1 MKSTTAMI
9 VVAALLVSSEAAL
22 AQQGVPVFDAGAIAK
37 HVEQIGKLTEQIKT
51 MEAQLTQAKQLYD
64 SFNKLTGAN
73 DVASLLNSAEFRK
86 YLPKEFGEIEKLVAG
101 SGVGALSGVVDRY
114 LEQNRAYKGGD
125 ANSFYQSELDRIA
138 RQTGAKH
145 SIGQSVYD
153 TAAKRVD
160 GLEELRQKISSA
172 TGAKDVLDLSA
183 RIQAEQ
189 ALLQNEVLRMQG
201 LAMVQQA
208 RGEMDGQRQ
217 KERDRQLVD
226 EMKAALQ

>member
-1 MKSTTAMI
+1 MRASHLLIT
-9 VVAALLVSSEAAL
+9 AALAGLPAQGF

-51 MEAQLTQAKQLYD
+51 MEAQLTQAKQLYE
-64 SFNKLTGAN
+64 SFNKLTDVN
-73 DVASLLNSAEFRK
+73 DIASLLSSDEFRK
-86 YLPKEFGEIEKLVAG
+86 HLPKEFGEIEKLVSGGGG
-101 SGVGALSGVVDRY
+101 SLAGVVDRY
-114 LEQNRAYKGGD
+114 LDQNRAYQGGD
-125 ANSFYQSELDRIA
+125 ANSFYRTELDRIA

-153 TAAKRVD
+153 TASKRID
-160 GLEELRQKISSA
+160 GLEELRQKI
-172 TGAKDVLDLSA
+172 TGSKDAKDVLDLSA

-208 RGEMDGQRQ
+208 RGDMDGQRQ
-217 KERDRQLVD
+217 KERERQLID

>member
-1 MKSTTAMI
+1 MRVSRLLIA
-9 VVAALLVSSEAAL
+9 AALAGLPAHGF

-51 MEAQLTQAKQLYD
+51 MEAQLTQAKQLYE
-64 SFNKLTGAN
+64 SFNKLTDVN
-73 DVASLLNSAEFRK
+73 DIASLLSSEEFRK
-86 YLPKEFGEIEKLVAG
+86 HLPKEFGEIEKLVSGGGG
-101 SGVGALSGVVDRY
+101 SLSGIVDRY
-114 LEQNRAYKGGD
+114 LDQNRAYHGGD
-125 ANSFYQSELDRIA
+125 ANSFYRTELDRIA

-153 TAAKRVD
+153 TASKRID
-160 GLEELRQKISSA
+160 GLEELRRKITASKD
-172 TGAKDVLDLSA
+172 AKDVLDLSA

-208 RGEMDGQRQ
+208 RGDMDGQRQ
-217 KERDRQLVD
+217 KERERQLVD

>member
-1 MKSTTAMI
+1 MRLSRLLIA
-9 VVAALLVSSEAAL
+9 AALAGLPAHGF

-51 MEAQLTQAKQLYD
+51 MQAQLTQAKQLYE
-64 SFNKLTGAN
+64 SFNKLTDVN
-73 DVASLLNSAEFRK
+73 DVASLLSSDEFRK
-86 YLPKEFGEIEKLVAG
+86 HLPKEFGEIEKLVSGGG
-101 SGVGALSGVVDRY
+101 SSLASVFDRY
-114 LEQNRAYKGGD
+114 LDQNRVYQGGD
-125 ANSFYQSELDRIA
+125 ANSFYRTELDRIA

-153 TAAKRVD
+153 TASKRID
-160 GLEELRQKISSA
+160 GLEELRQKITASKD
-172 TGAKDVLDLSA
+172 AKDVLDLSA

-208 RGEMDGQRQ
+208 RGEMDGQRAE
-217 KERDRQLVD
+217 ERRRQLVD

>member
-1 MKSTTAMI
+1 MRARHLLI
-9 VVAALLVSSEAAL
+9 AAVILGLPTHGF

-51 MEAQLTQAKQLYD
+51 MEAQLTQAKQLYE
-64 SFNKLTGAN
+64 SFNKLTDVN
-73 DVASLLNSAEFRK
+73 DIASLLSSEEFRK
-86 YLPKEFGEIEKLVAG
+86 HLPKEFGEIEKLVSGGGGSLAG
-101 SGVGALSGVVDRY
+101 GVDRY
-114 LEQNRAYKGGD
+114 LDQNRAYQGGD
-125 ANSFYQSELDRIA
+125 ANSFYRTELDRIA

-153 TAAKRVD
+153 TASKRID
-160 GLEELRQKISSA
+160 GLEELRQKI
-172 TGAKDVLDLSA
+172 TGSKDAKDVLDLSA

-208 RGEMDGQRQ
+208 RGDMDGQRAE
-217 KERDRQLVD
+217 ERRRQLVD
-226 EMKAALQ
+226 EMKAALK

>member
-1 MKSTTAMI
+1 MRVSRLLIA
-9 VVAALLVSSEAAL
+9 AALAGLPAL
-22 AQQGVPVFDAGAIAK
+22 SFAQQGVPVFDASAIAK

-51 MEAQLTQAKQLYD
+51 MEAQLTQAKQLYE
-64 SFNKLTGAN
+64 SFNKLTDVN
-73 DVASLLNSAEFRK
+73 DVASLLSSDEFRK
-86 YLPKEFGEIEKLVAG
+86 HLPKEFGEIEKLVSGGGGSLAG
-101 SGVGALSGVVDRY
+101 LVDRY
-114 LEQNRAYKGGD
+114 LDQNRAYQAGD
-125 ANSFYQSELDRIA
+125 ANSFYRTELDRIA

-153 TAAKRVD
+153 TASKRID
-160 GLEELRQKISSA
+160 GLEELRQKI
-172 TGAKDVLDLSA
+172 TGSKDAKDVLDLSA

-208 RGEMDGQRQ
+208 RGDMDGQRQ
-217 KERDRQLVD
+217 KERERQLVD

>member
-1 MKSTTAMI
+1 MSVSRLLI
-9 VVAALLVSSEAAL
+9 AAVLAGLPAHGF
-22 AQQGVPVFDAGAIAK
+22 AQQGVPVSDAGAIAK

-51 MEAQLTQAKQLYD
+51 MQAQLTQAKQLYE
-64 SFNKLTGAN
+64 SFNKLTDVN
-73 DVASLLNSAEFRK
+73 DVASLLSSDEFRK
-86 YLPKEFGEIEKLVAG
+86 HLPKEFGEIEKLVSGGGG
-101 SGVGALSGVVDRY
+101 SLASVVDRY
-114 LEQNRAYKGGD
+114 LDQNRAYQGGD
-125 ANSFYQSELDRIA
+125 ANSFYRTELDRIA

-153 TAAKRVD
+153 TASKRID
-160 GLEELRQKISSA
+160 GLEELRRKITESKD
-172 TGAKDVLDLSA
+172 AKAVLDLSA

-208 RGEMDGQRQ
+208 RGDMDGQRQ
-217 KERDRQLVD
+217 KERERQLVD

>member
-1 MKSTTAMI
+1 MRVSRLLIA
-9 VVAALLVSSEAAL
+9 AALAGLPAHGF

-51 MEAQLTQAKQLYD
+51 MQAQLTQAKQLYE
-64 SFNKLTGAN
+64 SFNKLTDVN
-73 DVASLLNSAEFRK
+73 DVASLLGSDEFRK
-86 YLPKEFGEIEKLVAG
+86 HLPKEFGEIEKLVSGTGTG
-101 SGVGALSGVVDRY
+101 SLTGVIDRY
-114 LEQNRAYKGGD
+114 LDQNRAYQGGD
-125 ANSFYQSELDRIA
+125 ANSFYRGELDRIA

-153 TAAKRVD
+153 TASKRID
-160 GLEELRQKISSA
+160 ELEEPRQKITTA
-172 TGAKDVLDLSA
+172 KDAKDVLDLSA

-189 ALLQNEVLRMQG
+189 AILQNEVLRMQG

-208 RGEMDGQRQ
+208 RGDMDGQRQ
-217 KERDRQLVD
+217 KERERQLVD

>member
-1 MKSTTAMI
+1 MRVSRLLIA
-9 VVAALLVSSEAAL
+9 AALAGLPAHGF

-51 MEAQLTQAKQLYD
+51 MQAQLTQAKQLYE
-64 SFNKLTGAN
+64 SFNKLTDVN
-73 DVASLLNSAEFRK
+73 DVASLLGSDEFRK
-86 YLPKEFGEIEKLVAG
+86 HLPKEFGEIEKLVSGGGG
-101 SGVGALSGVVDRY
+101 SLASVVDRY
-114 LEQNRAYKGGD
+114 LDQNRAYQGGD
-125 ANSFYQSELDRIA
+125 ANSFYRSELDRIA

-153 TAAKRVD
+153 TASKRID
-160 GLEELRQKISSA
+160 GLEELRQKITASKD
-172 TGAKDVLDLSA
+172 AKDVLDLSA

-208 RGEMDGQRQ
+208 RGEMDGQRAE
-217 KERDRQLVD
+217 ERRRQLVD
-226 EMKAALQ
+226 EMKAALR

>member
-1 MKSTTAMI
+1 MRVSRLLIA
-9 VVAALLVSSEAAL
+9 AALAGLPAHGF

-51 MEAQLTQAKQLYD
+51 MQAQLTQAKQLYE
-64 SFNKLTGAN
+64 SFNKLTDVN
-73 DVASLLNSAEFRK
+73 DVASLLNSDEFRK
-86 YLPKEFGEIEKLVAG
+86 HLPKEFGEIEKLVSGGGG
-101 SGVGALSGVVDRY
+101 SLASVVDRY
-114 LEQNRAYKGGD
+114 LDQNRAYQGDD
-125 ANSFYQSELDRIA
+125 ANSFYRTELDRIA

-145 SIGQSVYD
+145 SIGQIVYD
-153 TAAKRVD
+153 TASKRID
-160 GLEELRQKISSA
+160 GLEELRRKI
-172 TGAKDVLDLSA
+172 TGSKDAKDVLDLSA

-208 RGEMDGQRQ
+208 RGDMDGQRQ
-217 KERDRQLVD
+217 KERERQLVD

>member
-1 MKSTTAMI
+1 MKVSHLLIT
-9 VVAALLVSSEAAL
+9 AALAGLPAQGF

-51 MEAQLTQAKQLYD
+51 MEAQLTQAKQLYE
-64 SFNKLTGAN
+64 SFNKLTDVN
-73 DVASLLNSAEFRK
+73 DVASLLSSDEFRK
-86 YLPKEFGEIEKLVAG
+86 HLPKEFGEIEKLVTGGGGSLAG
-101 SGVGALSGVVDRY
+101 AVDRY
-114 LEQNRAYKGGD
+114 LDQNRTYSGGD
-125 ANSFYQSELDRIA
+125 ANSFYRTELDRIA

-153 TAAKRVD
+153 TAAKRID
-160 GLEELRQKISSA
+160 GLEELRQKI
-172 TGAKDVLDLSA
+172 TGSKDAKDVLDLSA

-208 RGEMDGQRQ
+208 RGEMDGQRAE
-217 KERDRQLVD
+217 ERRRQLVD
-226 EMKAALQ
+226 EMKAALK

>member
-1 MKSTTAMI
+1 MKVSHLLIT
-9 VVAALLVSSEAAL
+9 AALAGLPAQGF

-51 MEAQLTQAKQLYD
+51 MQAQLTQAKQLYE
-64 SFNKLTGAN
+64 SFNKLTDVN
-73 DVASLLNSAEFRK
+73 DVASLLSSDEFRK
-86 YLPKEFGEIEKLVAG
+86 HLPKEFGEIEKLVSGGGG
-101 SGVGALSGVVDRY
+101 SLTGVVDRY
-114 LEQNRAYKGGD
+114 LDQNRAYQGGD
-125 ANSFYQSELDRIA
+125 ANSFYRTELDRIA

-153 TAAKRVD
+153 TASKRID
-160 GLEELRQKISSA
+160 GLEELRGKI
-172 TGAKDVLDLSA
+172 TGSKDAKDVLDLSA

-208 RGEMDGQRQ
+208 RGDMDGQRQ
-217 KERDRQLVD
+217 KERERQLVD

>member
-1 MKSTTAMI
+1 MRVSRLLIA
-9 VVAALLVSSEAAL
+9 AALAGMPAHGF

-51 MEAQLTQAKQLYD
+51 MEAQLTQAKQLYE
-64 SFNKLTGAN
+64 SFNKLTDVN
-73 DVASLLNSAEFRK
+73 DVASLLSSDEFRK
-86 YLPKEFGEIEKLVAG
+86 HLPKEFGEIEKLVSGGGG
-101 SGVGALSGVVDRY
+101 SLASVVDRY
-114 LEQNRAYKGGD
+114 LDQNRAYQGGD
-125 ANSFYQSELDRIA
+125 ANSFYRTELDRIA

-153 TAAKRVD
+153 TASKRID
-160 GLEELRQKISSA
+160 GLEELRRKITESKD
-172 TGAKDVLDLSA
+172 AKDVLDLSA

-208 RGEMDGQRQ
+208 RGEMDGQRAE
-217 KERDRQLVD
+217 ERRRQLVD

>member
-1 MKSTTAMI
+1 MRAYQLLIT
-9 VVAALLVSSEAAL
+9 AALAGLPGPSV

-51 MEAQLTQAKQLYD
+51 MQAQLTQAKQLYE
-64 SFNKLTGAN
+64 SFNKLTDVN
-73 DVASLLNSAEFRK
+73 DIASLLSSSEFRK
-86 YLPKEFGEIEKLVAG
+86 YLPKEFGEIEKLVSGTGTG
-101 SGVGALSGVVDRY
+101 SLTGVIDRY
-114 LEQNRAYKGGD
+114 LEQNLAYQGGD
-125 ANSFYQSELDRIA
+125 ANSFYRTELDRIA

-153 TAAKRVD
+153 TASKRID
-160 GLEELRQKISSA
+160 ELEELRRKITTA
-172 TGAKDVLDLSA
+172 KDAKDVLDLSA

-189 ALLQNEVLRMQG
+189 AILQNEVLRMQG

-208 RGEMDGQRQ
+208 RGDMDGQRQ
-217 KERDRQLVD
+217 KERERQLVD

>member
-1 MKSTTAMI
+1 MRVSRLLIA
-9 VVAALLVSSEAAL
+9 AALAGLPAHGF

-51 MEAQLTQAKQLYD
+51 MQAQLTQAKQLYE
-64 SFNKLTGAN
+64 SFNKLTDVN
-73 DVASLLNSAEFRK
+73 DVASLLGSDEFRK
-86 YLPKEFGEIEKLVAG
+86 HLPKEFGEIEKLVSGGGG
-101 SGVGALSGVVDRY
+101 SLAGVVDRY
-114 LEQNRAYKGGD
+114 LDQNRAYQGGD
-125 ANSFYQSELDRIA
+125 ANSFYRSELDRIA

-153 TAAKRVD
+153 TASKRID
-160 GLEELRQKISSA
+160 GLEELRQKITASKD
-172 TGAKDVLDLSA
+172 AKDVLDLSA

-208 RGEMDGQRQ
+208 RGEMDGQRAE
-217 KERDRQLVD
+217 ERRRQLVD

>member
-1 MKSTTAMI
+1 MRAYQLLIT
-9 VVAALLVSSEAAL
+9 AALAGLPGPSV

-51 MEAQLTQAKQLYD
+51 MQAQLTQAKQLYE
-64 SFNKLTGAN
+64 SFNKLTDVN
-73 DVASLLNSAEFRK
+73 DVASLLSSSEFRK
-86 YLPKEFGEIEKLVAG
+86 YLPKEFGEIEKLVSGGGGSLAG
-101 SGVGALSGVVDRY
+101 VIDRY
-114 LEQNRAYKGGD
+114 LDQNRAYQGGD
-125 ANSFYQSELDRIA
+125 ANSFYRGELDRIA

-153 TAAKRVD
+153 TASKRID
-160 GLEELRQKISSA
+160 ELEELRRKITTA
-172 TGAKDVLDLSA
+172 KDAKDVLDLSA

-189 ALLQNEVLRMQG
+189 AILQNEVLRMQG

-208 RGEMDGQRQ
+208 RGDMDGQRQ
-217 KERDRQLVD
+217 KERERQLVD

>member
-1 MKSTTAMI
+1 MRVSRLLIA
-9 VVAALLVSSEAAL
+9 AALAGLPAL
-22 AQQGVPVFDAGAIAK
+22 SFAQQGVPVFDAGAIAK

-51 MEAQLTQAKQLYD
+51 MEAQLTQAKQLYE
-64 SFNKLTGAN
+64 SFNKLTDVN
-73 DVASLLNSAEFRK
+73 DIASLLSSEEFRK
-86 YLPKEFGEIEKLVAG
+86 HLPKEFGEIEKLVSGGGGSLAG
-101 SGVGALSGVVDRY
+101 IVDRY
-114 LEQNRAYKGGD
+114 LDQNRAYQGGD
-125 ANSFYQSELDRIA
+125 ANSFYRTELDRIA

-153 TAAKRVD
+153 TASKRID
-160 GLEELRQKISSA
+160 GLEELRQKITASKD
-172 TGAKDVLDLSA
+172 AKDVLDLSA

-208 RGEMDGQRQ
+208 RSEMDGQRAE
-217 KERDRQLVD
+217 ERRRQLVD

>member
-1 MKSTTAMI
+1 MRACRF
-9 VVAALLVSSEAAL
+9 VVAAALVGLSVDAH

-51 MEAQLTQAKQLYD
+51 MEAQLTQAKQLYE
-64 SFNKLTGAN
+64 SFNKLTDVN
-73 DVASLLNSAEFRK
+73 DIASLLNSEEFRK
-86 YLPKEFGEIEKLVAG
+86 HLPKEFGEIEKLVSGGGGSLAG
-101 SGVGALSGVVDRY
+101 IVDRY
-114 LEQNRAYKGGD
+114 LDQNRAYQGGD
-125 ANSFYQSELDRIA
+125 ANSFYRTELDRIA

-153 TAAKRVD
+153 TASKRID
-160 GLEELRQKISSA
+160 GLEELRQKITASKD
-172 TGAKDVLDLSA
+172 AKDVLDLSA

-208 RGEMDGQRQ
+208 RSEMDGQRAE
-217 KERDRQLVD
+217 ERRRQLVD

>member
-1 MKSTTAMI
+1 MRACRFLCA
-9 VVAALLVSSEAAL
+9 AALVGLPADAY

-51 MEAQLTQAKQLYD
+51 MQAQLTQAKQLYE
-64 SFNKLTGAN
+64 SFNKLTDVN
-73 DVASLLNSAEFRK
+73 EVASLLSSSEFRK
-86 YLPKEFGEIEKLVAG
+86 YLPKEFGEIEKLVSG
-101 SGVGALSGVVDRY
+101 SGSGSLTGVIDRY
-114 LEQNRAYKGGD
+114 LDQNRAYQGGD
-125 ANSFYQSELDRIA
+125 ANSFYRGELDRIA

-153 TAAKRVD
+153 TASKRID
-160 GLEELRQKISSA
+160 ELEELRRKITTA
-172 TGAKDVLDLSA
+172 KDAKDVLDLSA

-189 ALLQNEVLRMQG
+189 AILQNEVLRMQG

-208 RGEMDGQRQ
+208 RGDMDGQRQ
-217 KERDRQLVD
+217 KERERQLVD

>member
-1 MKSTTAMI
+1 MRVSRLLIA
-9 VVAALLVSSEAAL
+9 AALAGLPAHGF

-51 MEAQLTQAKQLYD
+51 MQAQLTQAKQLYE
-64 SFNKLTGAN
+64 SFNKLTDVN
-73 DVASLLNSAEFRK
+73 DVASLLGSDEFRK
-86 YLPKEFGEIEKLVAG
+86 HLPKEFGEIEKIVSGGGG
-101 SGVGALSGVVDRY
+101 SLASVVDRY
-114 LEQNRAYKGGD
+114 LDQNRAYQGGD
-125 ANSFYQSELDRIA
+125 ANSFYRTELDRIA

-153 TAAKRVD
+153 TASKRID
-160 GLEELRQKISSA
+160 GLEELRRKITASKD
-172 TGAKDVLDLSA
+172 AKDVLDLSA

-208 RGEMDGQRQ
+208 RGEMDGQRA
-217 KERDRQLVD
+217 KERRRQLVD